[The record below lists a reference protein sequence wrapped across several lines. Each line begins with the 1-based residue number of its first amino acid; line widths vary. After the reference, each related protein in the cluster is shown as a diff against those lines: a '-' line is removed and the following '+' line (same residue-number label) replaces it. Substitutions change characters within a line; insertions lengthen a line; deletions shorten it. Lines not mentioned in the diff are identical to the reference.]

1 MMKKRGVS
9 PVIATVLLIALVTAA
24 AAIVFLVVLP
34 MVQNPGAQAL
44 ITPPN
49 GATDNGNGTMTFA
62 FQIKATGGDITVQSV
77 TSSGSVTISSFDNV
91 TISAETTQ
99 TVRVTGNF
107 QDNTEYTITFTFAS
121 GGSTFT
127 QSVKVTA

>member
-44 ITPPN
+44 ITPPS
-49 GATDNGNGTMTFA
+49 GAIDNGNGTMTFN
-62 FQIKATGGDITVQSV
+62 FQIKATGGDITVSDVVVSPTV
-77 TSSGSVTISSFDNV
+77 TVSFTSVTIG
-91 TISAETTQ
+91 AETTQ
-99 TVRVTGNF
+99 TVQVWGAFT
-107 QDNTEYTITFTFAS
+107 DNTEYTFTFTFTS
-121 GGSTFT
+121 GDSSFT
-127 QSVKVTA
+127 ETVSVTA